1 MSYGAVGE
9 EVIASLLVQ
18 AKSESRAEWQAAVG
32 QLALRSV
39 SEPLAM
45 QAWSDLMLSY
55 HPEMRLRGV
64 HGLRNLAS
72 GQPDQVDN
80 FLRQRFE
87 EEETFEDPVLTQV
100 LVQLLGTLPLEK
112 QDALFADLVRRG
124 EEARCAAV
132 GVLWNRALTQGP
144 DLLLNWAQDS
154 SAKVR
159 THLALHL
166 CEKMPSSQAFEPLL
180 RLARDT
186 EFEVRTAVAMGM
198 AA

>member
-87 EEETFEDPVLTQV
+87 EEETFQDPVLAQV
-100 LVQLLGTLPLEK
+100 LVQLLSTLPRKNRILCSSTW
-112 QDALFADLVRRG
+112 
-124 EEARCAAV
+124 CAAV
-132 GVLWNRALTQGP
+132 R
-144 DLLLNWAQDS
+144 
-154 SAKVR
+154 K
-159 THLALHL
+159 LAAPRWE
-166 CEKMPSSQAFEPLL
+166 CCG
-180 RLARDT
+180 
-186 EFEVRTAVAMGM
+186 TAP
-198 AA
+198 